1 MNRATVVV
9 LALVVL
15 LSGAT
20 ATAAAFTGGDEVAP
34 GSEVYL
40 DAADSENGEE
50 YVRFDG
56 NDEVR
61 LEFDALP
68 PGSQTRV
75 DDLFVVG
82 FGGYEDGDSTTTVQL
97 ESTDDRITVER
108 MDTGESFGSG
118 EVTLKPGESVTF
130 GATVS
135 TDQRSFSGT
144 IELQVDTPDEG
155 GDSGGGGTGGGGGGT
170 GGGGG
175 GTGDG
180 GGGTGG
186 DGSGGSAGAGSG
198 GDDGGNGG
206 DGGDQTEGDGGGD
219 AGGETGDGDDSDEPS
234 ETDTGTDGGGTGGT
248 DDGGTGGTDD
258 GGTGG
263 TDGTADEAAGAEET
277 EPIAEP
283 AGGQF
288 DLLPVGWSLFAG
300 FLAGLSNYLVQTRIR
315 DVIPALKT
323 ERSERRAR
331 LRSILVREAA
341 VMLAVIVLTVLVAG
355 ALSSAGI
362 TGVTQLIATLGF
374 SAIAGGLSGAR
385 GFPRI

>member
-170 GGGGG
+170 G
-175 GTGDG
+175 DG

-219 AGGETGDGDDSDEPS
+219 AGGETGDADGSDEPS
-234 ETDTGTDGGGTGGT
+234 ETDSGTDGGGTGGT
-248 DDGGTGGTDD
+248 DD
-258 GGTGG
+258 
-263 TDGTADEAAGAEET
+263 TADEAAGAEET

-300 FLAGLSNYLVQTRIR
+300 FLAGLTNYLVQTRIK
-315 DVIPALKT
+315 DVVPALKT
-323 ERSERRAR
+323 GRERRRAR
-331 LRSILVREAA
+331 VRSILVREAV
-341 VMLAVIVLTVLVAG
+341 VMLAVIALTVLVAG

-362 TGVTQLIATLGF
+362 TGITQLVATLGF
-374 SAIAGGLSGAR
+374 SAIAGGISGAR
-385 GFPRI
+385 ELPKI